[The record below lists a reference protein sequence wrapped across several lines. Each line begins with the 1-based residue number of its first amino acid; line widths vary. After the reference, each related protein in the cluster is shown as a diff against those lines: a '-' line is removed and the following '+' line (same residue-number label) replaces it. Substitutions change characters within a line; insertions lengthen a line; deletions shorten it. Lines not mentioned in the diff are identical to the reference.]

1 MQENIY
7 KRLAQ
12 AEAMAAAQ
20 KAETMEVL
28 QAAYKRACEEL
39 NEEDAAAFARKIRDK
54 LLNETDS
61 RVALDRFNI
70 SVPSGTSFTAWLSFL
85 KSLGEII
92 TGAWAIYR
100 QALRDLPEQ
109 EGFPFNVTFPAPP
122 EELCSVARLQADIIQ
137 KQAEAIAQAEIAESV
152 AADLAEMR
160 KQAADT
166 LARCEKEL

>member
-54 LLNETDS
+54 LLNDTDN

-109 EGFPFNVTFPAPP
+109 EGFPFNVTFPTPP
-122 EELCSVARLQADIIQ
+122 EVENDG
-137 KQAEAIAQAEIAESV
+137 AEGE
-152 AADLAEMR
+152 
-160 KQAADT
+160 
-166 LARCEKEL
+166 

>member
-122 EELCSVARLQADIIQ
+122 EVENDGRGG
-137 KQAEAIAQAEIAESV
+137 EWEIMS
-152 AADLAEMR
+152 L
-160 KQAADT
+160 
-166 LARCEKEL
+166 

>member
-20 KAETMEVL
+20 KVETMEVL

-109 EGFPFNVTFPAPP
+109 EGFPFNVTFPTPP
-122 EELCSVARLQADIIQ
+122 EIENSGT
-137 KQAEAIAQAEIAESV
+137 EGE
-152 AADLAEMR
+152 
-160 KQAADT
+160 
-166 LARCEKEL
+166 

>member
-12 AEAMAAAQ
+12 VEAMAAAQ

-92 TGAWAIYR
+92 TGSWAIYR

-122 EELCSVARLQADIIQ
+122 EVENDGT
-137 KQAEAIAQAEIAESV
+137 EGE
-152 AADLAEMR
+152 
-160 KQAADT
+160 
-166 LARCEKEL
+166 

>member
-85 KSLGEII
+85 KSLREII

-122 EELCSVARLQADIIQ
+122 EVENVGT
-137 KQAEAIAQAEIAESV
+137 EGE
-152 AADLAEMR
+152 
-160 KQAADT
+160 
-166 LARCEKEL
+166 

>member
-61 RVALDRFNI
+61 RVVLDRFNI

-122 EELCSVARLQADIIQ
+122 EVENDRT
-137 KQAEAIAQAEIAESV
+137 EGE
-152 AADLAEMR
+152 
-160 KQAADT
+160 
-166 LARCEKEL
+166 

>member
-61 RVALDRFNI
+61 RVTLDRFNI

-92 TGAWAIYR
+92 TGVWAIYR

-109 EGFPFNVTFPAPP
+109 EGFPFNVTFPASP
-122 EELCSVARLQADIIQ
+122 EVENDGT
-137 KQAEAIAQAEIAESV
+137 EGE
-152 AADLAEMR
+152 
-160 KQAADT
+160 
-166 LARCEKEL
+166 

>member
-109 EGFPFNVTFPAPP
+109 EGFPFNATFPAPP
-122 EELCSVARLQADIIQ
+122 EVENDGT
-137 KQAEAIAQAEIAESV
+137 EGE
-152 AADLAEMR
+152 
-160 KQAADT
+160 
-166 LARCEKEL
+166 

>member
-122 EELCSVARLQADIIQ
+122 EVENDGI
-137 KQAEAIAQAEIAESV
+137 EGE
-152 AADLAEMR
+152 
-160 KQAADT
+160 
-166 LARCEKEL
+166 

>member
-100 QALRDLPEQ
+100 QALRALPEQ
-109 EGFPFNVTFPAPP
+109 EGFPFNVTFPTPP
-122 EELCSVARLQADIIQ
+122 EIENSGTEG
-137 KQAEAIAQAEIAESV
+137 K
-152 AADLAEMR
+152 
-160 KQAADT
+160 
-166 LARCEKEL
+166 

>member
-70 SVPSGTSFTAWLSFL
+70 SVPSGISFTAWLSFL

-109 EGFPFNVTFPAPP
+109 EGFPFNVTFPTPP
-122 EELCSVARLQADIIQ
+122 EIENSGT
-137 KQAEAIAQAEIAESV
+137 EGE
-152 AADLAEMR
+152 
-160 KQAADT
+160 
-166 LARCEKEL
+166 

>member
-122 EELCSVARLQADIIQ
+122 PEVENDGT
-137 KQAEAIAQAEIAESV
+137 EGE
-152 AADLAEMR
+152 
-160 KQAADT
+160 
-166 LARCEKEL
+166 

>member
-1 MQENIY
+1 MQENVY
-7 KRLAQ
+7 KRIAL

-122 EELCSVARLQADIIQ
+122 EVENDGT
-137 KQAEAIAQAEIAESV
+137 EGE
-152 AADLAEMR
+152 
-160 KQAADT
+160 
-166 LARCEKEL
+166 

>member
-109 EGFPFNVTFPAPP
+109 EGFPFNITFPAPP
-122 EELCSVARLQADIIQ
+122 EVENDGT
-137 KQAEAIAQAEIAESV
+137 KGE
-152 AADLAEMR
+152 
-160 KQAADT
+160 
-166 LARCEKEL
+166 

>member
-12 AEAMAAAQ
+12 TEAMAAAQ
-20 KAETMEVL
+20 KPETMEVL

-100 QALRDLPEQ
+100 QALRDLPGQ
-109 EGFPFNVTFPAPP
+109 EGFPFNVTFPTPP
-122 EELCSVARLQADIIQ
+122 EIENSGT
-137 KQAEAIAQAEIAESV
+137 EGE
-152 AADLAEMR
+152 
-160 KQAADT
+160 
-166 LARCEKEL
+166 

>member
-61 RVALDRFNI
+61 RAALDRFNI

-122 EELCSVARLQADIIQ
+122 EVENDGT
-137 KQAEAIAQAEIAESV
+137 EGE
-152 AADLAEMR
+152 
-160 KQAADT
+160 
-166 LARCEKEL
+166 

>member
-28 QAAYKRACEEL
+28 QAAYKRACEEI

-109 EGFPFNVTFPAPP
+109 EGFPFNVTFPTPP
-122 EELCSVARLQADIIQ
+122 EIENSGT
-137 KQAEAIAQAEIAESV
+137 EGE
-152 AADLAEMR
+152 
-160 KQAADT
+160 
-166 LARCEKEL
+166 

>member
-109 EGFPFNVTFPAPP
+109 EEFPFNVTFPTPP
-122 EELCSVARLQADIIQ
+122 EIENSGT
-137 KQAEAIAQAEIAESV
+137 EGE
-152 AADLAEMR
+152 
-160 KQAADT
+160 
-166 LARCEKEL
+166 

>member
-70 SVPSGTSFTAWLSFL
+70 SVPSGTSVTAWLSFL

-109 EGFPFNVTFPAPP
+109 EGFPFNVTFPTPP
-122 EELCSVARLQADIIQ
+122 EIENSGT
-137 KQAEAIAQAEIAESV
+137 EGE
-152 AADLAEMR
+152 
-160 KQAADT
+160 
-166 LARCEKEL
+166 

>member
-100 QALRDLPEQ
+100 QALRDRPEQ

-122 EELCSVARLQADIIQ
+122 EVENDGT
-137 KQAEAIAQAEIAESV
+137 EGE
-152 AADLAEMR
+152 
-160 KQAADT
+160 
-166 LARCEKEL
+166 

>member
-122 EELCSVARLQADIIQ
+122 EVEND
-137 KQAEAIAQAEIAESV
+137 EIGRAHV
-152 AADLAEMR
+152 
-160 KQAADT
+160 
-166 LARCEKEL
+166 

>member
-92 TGAWAIYR
+92 TGAWAKYR
-100 QALRDLPEQ
+100 QELRDLPEQ

-122 EELCSVARLQADIIQ
+122 EVENDGT
-137 KQAEAIAQAEIAESV
+137 EGE
-152 AADLAEMR
+152 
-160 KQAADT
+160 
-166 LARCEKEL
+166 

>member
-109 EGFPFNVTFPAPP
+109 EGFPFNVTFPTPP
-122 EELCSVARLQADIIQ
+122 EVESDG
-137 KQAEAIAQAEIAESV
+137 AEGE
-152 AADLAEMR
+152 
-160 KQAADT
+160 
-166 LARCEKEL
+166 

>member
-70 SVPSGTSFTAWLSFL
+70 SVPSGTSYTAWLSFL

-109 EGFPFNVTFPAPP
+109 EGFPFNVTFPTPP
-122 EELCSVARLQADIIQ
+122 EIENSGT
-137 KQAEAIAQAEIAESV
+137 EGE
-152 AADLAEMR
+152 
-160 KQAADT
+160 
-166 LARCEKEL
+166 

>member
-109 EGFPFNVTFPAPP
+109 EGFPFNVTFPSPP
-122 EELCSVARLQADIIQ
+122 EVENDGT
-137 KQAEAIAQAEIAESV
+137 EGE
-152 AADLAEMR
+152 
-160 KQAADT
+160 
-166 LARCEKEL
+166 

>member
-20 KAETMEVL
+20 KAETMEEL
-28 QAAYKRACEEL
+28 QAAYKRACEEI

-122 EELCSVARLQADIIQ
+122 EVENDGT
-137 KQAEAIAQAEIAESV
+137 EGE
-152 AADLAEMR
+152 
-160 KQAADT
+160 
-166 LARCEKEL
+166 

>member
-109 EGFPFNVTFPAPP
+109 AGFPFNVTFPAPP
-122 EELCSVARLQADIIQ
+122 EVENDGT
-137 KQAEAIAQAEIAESV
+137 EGE
-152 AADLAEMR
+152 
-160 KQAADT
+160 
-166 LARCEKEL
+166 

>member
-85 KSLGEII
+85 KSLGEIT

-109 EGFPFNVTFPAPP
+109 EGFPFNVTFPTPP
-122 EELCSVARLQADIIQ
+122 EIENSGT
-137 KQAEAIAQAEIAESV
+137 EGE
-152 AADLAEMR
+152 
-160 KQAADT
+160 
-166 LARCEKEL
+166 

>member
-12 AEAMAAAQ
+12 AETMAAAQ

-109 EGFPFNVTFPAPP
+109 EGFPFNVTFPTPP
-122 EELCSVARLQADIIQ
+122 EIENSGT
-137 KQAEAIAQAEIAESV
+137 EGE
-152 AADLAEMR
+152 
-160 KQAADT
+160 
-166 LARCEKEL
+166 

>member
-39 NEEDAAAFARKIRDK
+39 NEEDAEAFARKIRDK

-109 EGFPFNVTFPAPP
+109 EGFPFNVTFPTPP
-122 EELCSVARLQADIIQ
+122 EIENSGT
-137 KQAEAIAQAEIAESV
+137 EGE
-152 AADLAEMR
+152 
-160 KQAADT
+160 
-166 LARCEKEL
+166 

>member
-70 SVPSGTSFTAWLSFL
+70 SVPSGTSFTAWLSLL

-109 EGFPFNVTFPAPP
+109 EGFPFNVTFPTPP
-122 EELCSVARLQADIIQ
+122 EIENSGT
-137 KQAEAIAQAEIAESV
+137 KGE
-152 AADLAEMR
+152 
-160 KQAADT
+160 
-166 LARCEKEL
+166 

>member
-39 NEEDAAAFARKIRDK
+39 NEEDATAFARKIRDK

-109 EGFPFNVTFPAPP
+109 EGFPFNVTFPTPP
-122 EELCSVARLQADIIQ
+122 EIENSGT
-137 KQAEAIAQAEIAESV
+137 EGE
-152 AADLAEMR
+152 
-160 KQAADT
+160 
-166 LARCEKEL
+166 

>member
-85 KSLGEII
+85 KSLGESI
-92 TGAWAIYR
+92 TGAWAIYL

-109 EGFPFNVTFPAPP
+109 DGFPFNVTFPTPP
-122 EELCSVARLQADIIQ
+122 EIENSGT
-137 KQAEAIAQAEIAESV
+137 EGE
-152 AADLAEMR
+152 
-160 KQAADT
+160 
-166 LARCEKEL
+166 